1 MLIKPGWESRHLK
14 SSVGGTDWMQAESS
28 AKAMLENRCRR
39 GREDPQI
46 QSGNM
51 LQMDRSKCAGEEEI
65 LSDEGRE

>member
-1 MLIKPGWESRHLK
+1 
-14 SSVGGTDWMQAESS
+14 MQAESS